1 MKTGF
6 KLILVTMPIAL
17 IGAAF
22 LAYTV
27 KNKQAPEQVKIA
39 ERTTVVRVIEAKEYA
54 VSPQASGFGLVSPA
68 RRFEAIAQVGGTAEY
83 VNPMLKKGDILPK
96 GAVILRL
103 SQADFKLAV
112 AQARANIRAA
122 EGKMAEI
129 TVSEANL
136 KSALE
141 IEKEALAISKS
152 DQARVEKLYA
162 AGTASQSSR
171 DAARAKHLAQRQ
183 KVQNLEN
190 SLALLPTQRLVQ
202 QEQIAASKA
211 ALETA
216 ELNLARTILTLPFD
230 ARVDMVSIEVGQLVR
245 IGQTT
250 ASFDGIDAAEV
261 EALIPAAELQ
271 KVFKGKNDTNGAQIS
286 TNPATIFKAH
296 AGLDLQAKVTM
307 QLGETLLE
315 WPAVPDRISNTVDLK
330 TGTFGVIV
338 RVDKAYERAELG
350 RRPPLSKG
358 MFVKMILSA
367 PPINGIVVPRSAL
380 RNGKLMVVDPDNRLK
395 LLPVHPRFVQGD
407 IALITEG
414 VEAGTQVV
422 VSRPIP
428 TIEGM
433 LLLPRVDSDLMA
445 KLAQAGQAR

>member
-6 KLILVTMPIAL
+6 KLVLVTLPLAL
-17 IGAAF
+17 LGAGF

-27 KNKQAPEQVKIA
+27 KNKPAPEQVKIA

-54 VSPQASGFGLVSPA
+54 VSPQASGFGLVTPA

-96 GAVILRL
+96 DAVILRL

-136 KSALE
+136 KSGLE
-141 IEKEALAISKS
+141 IEKEALAISES
-152 DQARVEKLYA
+152 DLARVEKLYA

-171 DAARAKHLAQRQ
+171 DGARAKHLAQRQ
-183 KVQNLEN
+183 KVQNLQN

-202 QEQIAASKA
+202 KEQIAASKA

-216 ELNLARTILTLPFD
+216 ELNLARTVLTLPFD

-271 KVFKGKNDTNGAQIS
+271 KVFKGKNDRDPVSANVNPS
-286 TNPATIFKAH
+286 TVFKAH
-296 AGLDLQAKVTM
+296 AGVQLNAKVTM
-307 QLGETLLE
+307 RLGESILE
-315 WPAVPDRISNTVDLK
+315 WPAVPDRISNTVDPK

-367 PPINGIVVPRSAL
+367 PPITGIVVPRSAL
-380 RNGKLMVVDPDNRLK
+380 RNGKLMVVGDDSRLK
-395 LLPVHPRFVQGD
+395 LLPVHPRILQGD

-414 VEAGTQVV
+414 VAPGVQVV

-433 LLLPRVDSDLMA
+433 LLMPRLDAELMA
-445 KLAQAGQAR
+445 KMAQAGQVQ

>member
-6 KLILVTMPIAL
+6 KLILVTLPIAL

-39 ERTTVVRVIEAKEYA
+39 ERITVVRVIEAREFA
-54 VSPQASGFGLVSPA
+54 VSPQASGFGFVSPA

-136 KSALE
+136 KSGLE
-141 IEKEALAISKS
+141 IEKEALAISKN
-152 DQARVEKLYA
+152 DLARVEKLYA
-162 AGTASQSSR
+162 AGTASQSAR

-271 KVFKGKNDTNGAQIS
+271 KVFKGKSDS
-286 TNPATIFKAH
+286 TVAPMSANPATVFKAH
-296 AGLDLQAKVTM
+296 AGLRLKAKVTM

-315 WPAVPDRISNTVDLK
+315 WPAIPDRISNTVDPK

-338 RVDKAYERAELG
+338 RVEKAYERAELG

-358 MFVKMILSA
+358 MFVKMTLSA

-380 RNGKLMVVDPDNRLK
+380 RNGKLMVVGSDSRLE
-395 LLPVHPRFVQGD
+395 LLPVHPRILQGD

-414 VEAGTQVV
+414 VEAGAQVV

-433 LLLPRVDSDLMA
+433 LLLPRLDAELMA